1 MKLKKKL
8 TEKSS
13 QSNSLLNTSLKLN
26 RVKLLRYDLV
36 DLIGLKTTQMT
47 IKKI

>member
-13 QSNSLLNTSLKLN
+13 QSNYLLNTSLKLN
-26 RVKLLRYDLV
+26 RVKLLRHDLV
-36 DLIGLKTTQMT
+36 DLIGSKTTQMT
-47 IKKI
+47 VKKI